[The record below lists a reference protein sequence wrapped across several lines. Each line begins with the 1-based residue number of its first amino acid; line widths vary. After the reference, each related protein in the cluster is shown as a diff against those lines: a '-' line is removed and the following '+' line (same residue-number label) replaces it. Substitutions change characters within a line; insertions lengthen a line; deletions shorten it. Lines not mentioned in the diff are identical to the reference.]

1 MTRIPV
7 ALLLL
12 ALCSAPAGAA
22 DDVLDAIEQARKAYQ
37 SGDLANAKQSL
48 DLASQLIGQKN
59 AEAFAVLLPAPLNGW
74 KAEKAQTSSVGAIGF
89 GASAASRTY
98 TNAKGDSVDVQI
110 TGDSAMVTQ
119 FATLLA
125 NPQIAGA
132 MGKIVR
138 VGNQR
143 AIQNPDG
150 DVQMVV
156 ASKYMVV
163 VSGSADAAAKMS
175 YAQAVDVAKLSK
187 LSPGASQKSSRV
199 RLP

>member
-1 MTRIPV
+1 MIRIPV
-7 ALLLL
+7 ALLFI
-12 ALCSAPAGAA
+12 ALCTAPAGAA

-59 AEAFAVLLPAPLNGW
+59 AESFAALLPAPLSGW
-74 KAEKAQTSSVGAIGF
+74 KAEKAQTSSVGAVGF
-89 GASAASRTY
+89 GASTASRSY
-98 TNAKGDSVDVQI
+98 TNAKGESVEVQI

-143 AIQNPDG
+143 GIQNPDG
-150 DVQMVV
+150 DVHMVV

-163 VSGSADAAAKMS
+163 VSGSADATAKMS

-187 LSPGASQKSSRV
+187 M
-199 RLP
+199 

>member
-1 MTRIPV
+1 MMRIPV
-7 ALLLL
+7 ALLAA
-12 ALCSAPAGAA
+12 ALCAAPVWAA

-37 SGDLANAKQSL
+37 SGDLANAKQSV

-59 AEAFAVLLPAPLNGW
+59 AETFAALMPAPLGGW
-74 KAEKAQTSSVGAIGF
+74 RAEKAQTSTVGAVGF
-89 GASAASRTY
+89 GASTASRTY
-98 TNAKGDSVDVQI
+98 TNAKGENVEVQI

-143 AIQNPDG
+143 GIQNPDG
-150 DVQMVV
+150 DVHMVV

-175 YAQAVDVAKLSK
+175 YAQAVDVAKLAK
-187 LSPGASQKSSRV
+187 L
-199 RLP
+199 